1 MLGSR
6 LGAEFLSFFC
16 DQSRLK
22 VMWISLNEDVL
33 KSDEKTV
40 ALRSFS
46 NSLIVK
52 NVFLKTNKQQ
62 QQIKHYIKLIFRI
75 MQYHKGVG
83 FFYCCDIYCIIT
95 CTSCCSYTFIPLS
108 LLQGTRIIF
117 IYSLCE
123 HRSSCTGLS

>member
-52 NVFLKTNKQQ
+52 KNVFLKTNNNNKSNN
-62 QQIKHYIKLIFRI
+62 K
-75 MQYHKGVG
+75 
-83 FFYCCDIYCIIT
+83 
-95 CTSCCSYTFIPLS
+95 
-108 LLQGTRIIF
+108 
-117 IYSLCE
+117 
-123 HRSSCTGLS
+123 SS